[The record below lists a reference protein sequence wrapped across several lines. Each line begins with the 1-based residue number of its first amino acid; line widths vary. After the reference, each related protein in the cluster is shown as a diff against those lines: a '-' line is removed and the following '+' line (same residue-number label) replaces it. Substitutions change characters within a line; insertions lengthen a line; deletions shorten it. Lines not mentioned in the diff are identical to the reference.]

1 MLHFYFCTYH
11 RGFFLSEALGLLN
24 PNLFKFLRYH
34 HRFSRYRKKS
44 LIFFNS
50 AFYSARAL
58 FKMMQ
63 LFSTSLAIK
72 FDPDE
77 LETFCFLL
85 LKAEIHAVLA
95 QKLENDWK
103 GNVSA
108 RLIPI

>member
-1 MLHFYFCTYH
+1 MV
-11 RGFFLSEALGLLN
+11 FFLCEALGLLN
-24 PNLFKFLRYH
+24 PNLIKFLRYH
-34 HRFSRYRKKS
+34 HRFSKYRKKS
-44 LIFFNS
+44 LIFFS
-50 AFYSARAL
+50 SVFYSARAL

-63 LFSTSLAIK
+63 LFSTPLAIK

-77 LETFCFLL
+77 LETFFFLL

-108 RLIPI
+108 GLFPI

>member
-1 MLHFYFCTYH
+1 
-11 RGFFLSEALGLLN
+11 
-24 PNLFKFLRYH
+24 
-34 HRFSRYRKKS
+34 
-44 LIFFNS
+44 
-50 AFYSARAL
+50 
-58 FKMMQ
+58 MMQ